1 MKNINIDNGHLTV
14 DGNSKGS
21 NIITFGIVFII
32 CWMVTG
38 FVYSKIMG
46 VNLGLIFLVLG
57 ILCLIAGVVFY
68 LFGRKKCYLEIKDN
82 VMYVYT
88 TGTSKQY
95 YKISLNR
102 ISYLTHIHR
111 QQSKNTEC
119 FVVVLND
126 NDQEAVWVNDSTLE
140 PLRKNEIDL
149 EYLPISNKKLPVF
162 LNLLEENYNLVYKK

>member
-32 CWMVTG
+32 CWMVIG
-38 FVYSKIMG
+38 FGYTKIMG

-88 TGTSKQY
+88 TGTSNQY

-140 PLRKNEIDL
+140 PLRKKEIDL
-149 EYLPISNKKLPVF
+149 EYLPISNKNLPLF
-162 LNLLEENYNLVYKK
+162 LTLLEENYNLVYKK

>member
-14 DGNSKGS
+14 NGNAKGS
-21 NIITFGIVFII
+21 NIITFGLVFIL

-38 FVYSKIMG
+38 FGYTKIMG

-82 VMYVYT
+82 VLYCYS
-88 TGTSKQY
+88 TGIPTQY
-95 YKISLNR
+95 YKISLRR

-111 QQSKNTEC
+111 QKSRNTEC

-126 NDQEAVWVNDSTLE
+126 NDQEALWVNDSTLE
-140 PLRKNEIDL
+140 PLKKNEIDL

-162 LNLLEENYNLVYKK
+162 LKLLEENYYLVYKK